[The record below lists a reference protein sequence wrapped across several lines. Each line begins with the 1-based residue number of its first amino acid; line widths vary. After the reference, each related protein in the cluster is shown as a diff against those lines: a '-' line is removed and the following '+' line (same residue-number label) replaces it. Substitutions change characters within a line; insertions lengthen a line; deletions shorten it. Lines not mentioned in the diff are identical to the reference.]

1 MIERAVAASR
11 AMPRPEGVLMMR
23 SKSFFA
29 RRHRR
34 FVAISQGGLSTFRC
48 DEHDIAILETRKDL
62 PFEYVESMV
71 LDGRRF
77 EVRRLKPW
85 RHAVTFYC
93 ESDDAARLWADAFQS
108 RLDAFR
114 AKARSQLRSAPD
126 DFAVEGDEPP
136 RPPGAPEAA
145 VSPPKPPGTLA

>member
-1 MIERAVAASR
+1 
-11 AMPRPEGVLMMR
+11 MPRPEGVLMMR

-77 EVRRLKPW
+77 E
-85 RHAVTFYC
+85 
-93 ESDDAARLWADAFQS
+93 
-108 RLDAFR
+108 
-114 AKARSQLRSAPD
+114 LRSAPD